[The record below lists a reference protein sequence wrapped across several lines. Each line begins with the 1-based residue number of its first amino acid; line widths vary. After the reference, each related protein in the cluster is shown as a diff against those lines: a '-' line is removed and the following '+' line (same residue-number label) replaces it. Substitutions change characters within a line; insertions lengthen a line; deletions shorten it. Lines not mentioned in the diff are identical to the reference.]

1 MDYESNDKLF
11 SLKKSN
17 SFNLSAT
24 EKTLL
29 LSRLCRIYTSRHCL
43 RNHCHAMSKGF
54 NSFVAI
60 LTVKPPSG
68 RSGFERQENG
78 VSGFRADDE
87 KSRLIFNEEG
97 GQPILVIASGYLSI
111 AVQFLKNNCVI
122 AFSQTFDISRVS
134 L

>member
-68 RSGFERQENG
+68 QRGFERQENG
-78 VSGFRADDE
+78 VSGFRADEHYEAEHTLSLDE
-87 KSRLIFNEEG
+87 TIEDLGFVCRSKG
-97 GQPILVIASGYLSI
+97 GHL
-111 AVQFLKNNCVI
+111 
-122 AFSQTFDISRVS
+122 
-134 L
+134 